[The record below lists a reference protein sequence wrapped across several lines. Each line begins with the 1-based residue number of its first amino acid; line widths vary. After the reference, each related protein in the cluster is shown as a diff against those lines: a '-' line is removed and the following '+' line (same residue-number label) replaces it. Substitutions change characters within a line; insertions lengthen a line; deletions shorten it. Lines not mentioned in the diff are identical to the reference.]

1 MDEDMLADEFSL
13 DLGAR
18 SLSLRMIS
26 VPDLLVLVC
35 FFWSELDA
43 GSSSSSS
50 MSSMAAALSLSLMV
64 DWEEEDEFER
74 ERDE

>member
-26 VPDLLVLVC
+26 VPDLFVFG